1 MLVAEINCSEQYV
14 IKTSLEKMKIA
25 SEMCNGG
32 PLAKEFCY
40 FDGKVK
46 RTHNFASL
54 AASAYHPYLRK
65 QILLATMEYKAED
78 RRRVTQFWELFNNCY
93 TEANETENK
102 FEPNGWCTDM
112 AAAHMNILRDVY
124 GYDVISEVK
133 GSMSIRLNINMFKV
147 SANKLLTS
155 ETRAAYNAAFDDISN
170 SFWKQ
175 QGLKA
180 WLSWWHERRH
190 IIFRGFKSGNA
201 PRSNLAD
208 VIQ

>member
-1 MLVAEINCSEQYV
+1 
-14 IKTSLEKMKIA
+14 MKIA

-46 RTHNFASL
+46 RTRNFASL
-54 AASAYHPYLRK
+54 AASAYDPYLRK

-112 AAAHMNILRDVY
+112 AAAHMNGLRDVY

-133 GSMSIRLNINMFKV
+133 GSISIRLNINMFKV

-170 SFWKQ
+170 SF
-175 QGLKA
+175 
-180 WLSWWHERRH
+180 
-190 IIFRGFKSGNA
+190 
-201 PRSNLAD
+201 
-208 VIQ
+208 